1 MNHLDHEL
9 KLLKD
14 EINSMWLLV
23 ISQLHKTQQA
33 LLTYDQD
40 LAREVLM
47 NEKRVDAMEL
57 KIDLDCE
64 NLIALFNPVAI
75 DLRFIL
81 AGLKINN
88 NLERIGDIAKGIA
101 KLIVQTEQNF
111 DQNLIE
117 STETNIMFEEAIDM
131 LSDLQQVFES
141 ENTKEA
147 RKIFARDE
155 ILNEINHKINT
166 TIQLYIQ
173 QNPDKI
179 DQALNIHSTI
189 RKLERIGDQTTN
201 IAEEI
206 IFFIEAKVLKHSKK
220 YKKQE

>member
-1 MNHLDHEL
+1 MNHLDQEL
-9 KLLKD
+9 KSLKE

-33 LLTYDQD
+33 LLTFDQD

-101 KLIVQTEQNF
+101 KLIVQTEQSF

-131 LSDLQQVFES
+131 LSDLQQVFEA

-220 YKKQE
+220 NKKQE